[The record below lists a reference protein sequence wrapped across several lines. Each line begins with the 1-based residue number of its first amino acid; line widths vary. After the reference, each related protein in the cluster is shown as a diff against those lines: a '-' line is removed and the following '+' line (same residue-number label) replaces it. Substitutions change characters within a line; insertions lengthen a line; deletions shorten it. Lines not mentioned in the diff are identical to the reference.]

1 MGWTKEKGRRPTI
14 FITALRLV
22 CATAYGCVVGE
33 SWTPL
38 YIACAATER
47 RKSSTGGG
55 KGQIY
60 SIMILISSYRIY
72 CPMQPEAVSQQTT
85 KDIRPHH
92 TKLNYRKSIH
102 IVFLTRYMY

>member
-1 MGWTKEKGRRPTI
+1 MPDRCGRGVGLLLGGLKQKVGDQTI

-22 CATAYGCVVGE
+22 CATVYGRVVGE

-47 RKSSTGGG
+47 RRSSTGGG
-55 KGQIY
+55 KGLLY

-72 CPMQPEAVSQQTT
+72 CPMQPEAVS
-85 KDIRPHH
+85 
-92 TKLNYRKSIH
+92 
-102 IVFLTRYMY
+102 

>member
-1 MGWTKEKGRRPTI
+1 MWGGLKKKVGDQTI

-22 CATAYGCVVGE
+22 CATAYGYVVGE

-38 YIACAATER
+38 YIACAATEQ

-72 CPMQPEAVSQQTT
+72 CSMQLEAVSQQTT
-85 KDIRPHH
+85 K
-92 TKLNYRKSIH
+92 
-102 IVFLTRYMY
+102 RYKTSSY